1 MLANIQ
7 QKIKESLIVKL
18 LLILILLLLLLIPLN
33 FVHDLLRE
41 RYRTNDEVSAE
52 LTSSWG
58 EAQLINGPVM
68 IVPYEKTVKTVSTD
82 NKDKIIERKEVDFLH
97 ILPKTLHVNSSI
109 HSEVLKRSI
118 YQAVVYQSKN
128 NLSGSFA
135 AIDLYK
141 QIELK
146 GDDRILTDEIE
157 IVLNVADIRGVKS
170 LPVLKI
176 NGNDY
181 KLTLRKKESKAENF
195 LLTSRVQVADL
206 LTSGFQFEL
215 VMDLSGSRSFNINPL
230 AEDNTIMV
238 TSNWSTPSFKGS
250 HLTLDKEISND
261 GFTANWNISNV
272 LSEVP
277 PVFADGSFVSDLYT
291 YSSSDVGLAGYGQAS
306 YQKNNSF
313 VTIQFFD
320 QMNNYTKSEK
330 ITKYAVL
337 VIILTFTSIFFS
349 EIYSKVRVHIVNY
362 LLIGLGVIIFYLLLL
377 SISEFLSFNVSYL
390 IASVATIAL
399 ITNFI
404 RLLVRQRKV
413 VLSVG
418 LVLSILYLF
427 LFILIQIKEQALLV
441 GSIGLFFILALLMN
455 FSARFKLGSR
465 E

>member
-7 QKIKESLIVKL
+7 QKIKESLIVKM

-68 IVPYEKTVKTVSTD
+68 IVPYEKTVKTVSAD
-82 NKDKIIERKEVDFLH
+82 NQNKIIERKEVDFLH
-97 ILPKTLHVNSSI
+97 ILPKTLYVNSSI

>member
-7 QKIKESLIVKL
+7 QKIKESLIVKM
-18 LLILILLLLLLIPLN
+18 LLILILLLLLLIPLS
-33 FVHDLLRE
+33 FVHELLRE
-41 RYRTNDEVSAE
+41 RYQTNDEVSAE

-58 EAQLINGPVM
+58 EAQLINGPVL
-68 IVPYEKTVKTVSTD
+68 IIPYEKTVKTVAAD
-82 NKDKIIERKEVDFLH
+82 NKDRIIERKEIDFLH
-97 ILPKTLHVNSSI
+97 ILPKTLNINSSI
-109 HSEVLKRSI
+109 HSETLKRSI

-128 NLSGSFA
+128 TLSGSFA
-135 AIDLYK
+135 PIGLNR

-146 GDDRILTDEIE
+146 GDDKILADEIE
-157 IVLNVADIRGVKS
+157 MVLNVTDVRGVKS

-176 NGNDY
+176 NNKDY

-195 LLTSRVQVADL
+195 LLTARVQVADL
-206 LTSGFQFEL
+206 LESGFQFEL
-215 VMDLSGSRSFNINPL
+215 SMDLSGSRSFNVNPL
-230 AEDNTIMV
+230 AEDNTIKI
-238 TSNWSTPSFKGS
+238 TSNWNTPSFKGA
-250 HLTLDKEISND
+250 HLTLDKEINND

-272 LSEVP
+272 LNEVP
-277 PVFADGSFVSDLYT
+277 PVFTDGDFVSDLYT
-291 YSSSDVGLAGYGQAS
+291 YSSSDVTLAGNSKGA

-320 QMNNYTKSEK
+320 QMNNYSKSEK

-362 LLIGLGVIIFYLLLL
+362 LLIGLGVIVFYLLLL
-377 SISEFLSFNVSYL
+377 SISEFLSFNISYL

-404 RLLVRQRKV
+404 RLLVPQRKV

-418 LVLSILYLF
+418 LVLSVLYLF

-465 E
+465 D